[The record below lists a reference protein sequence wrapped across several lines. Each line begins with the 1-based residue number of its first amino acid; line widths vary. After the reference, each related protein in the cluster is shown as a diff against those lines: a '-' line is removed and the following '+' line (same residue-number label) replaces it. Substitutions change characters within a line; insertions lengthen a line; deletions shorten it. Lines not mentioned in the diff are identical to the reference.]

1 MKEETEMREHE
12 EIGGLLA
19 TYRDLGDADRRR
31 VDQHVQSCAVCAAR
45 LASYRE
51 QDQNLARL
59 ADAHPGG
66 RLRRD
71 FFAAVATQ
79 GEAAP
84 LARVWSLVG
93 QVAELAVVILLI
105 AALGFILRE
114 RLQSMALP
122 AAPAP
127 EAAPSTIYQPPSAPA
142 PNATLPEVAPAAPIN
157 LAAPAKVPP
166 AAEGQPSPIMLQG
179 TTSVVTTTAAT
190 QTNEGQAYVVRLD
203 DSLWKLAE
211 KYLSDGNRF
220 GEIVQA
226 TRAKH
231 AEDASFAALENP
243 NVIQPGSKL
252 WIPAVS
258 AQPAPVAVVAAVTPT
273 APPAAKPASKP
284 APAAGGPT
292 GQVAFGFWNNSAE
305 RCTFEIDVINVP
317 ACLAGPDQCQQ
328 TRRIFT
334 LNNVSE
340 PALSPGGDRL
350 AFRAWG
356 KLPDNSPYANCAPPV
371 SARHLASS
379 TLDGTA
385 FRDLSGFFEDGHPS
399 WSPDG
404 QRILFDSGRNK
415 KDDIIRI
422 YVVNSDGTNEQDL
435 RIAGQY
441 PSWAPDS
448 QRFVYRG
455 CDVTGNRCGVWMANA
470 VPAMPWNAGSNL
482 IAPVVQDEK
491 AAHPA
496 WSPVGDQIVYQSSK
510 AGSWDLYVVKAD
522 GTGLRQLTADPGIEG
537 LPAWSPD
544 GQWVAYLS
552 DASGQWGIWAIR
564 ADGSERHLLF
574 SFDGGIFGPTS
585 AVEPYGQR
593 DWIDEQL
600 SWSR

>member
-1 MKEETEMREHE
+1 MREHE

-19 TYRDLGDADRRR
+19 TYRDLGDADRQR
-31 VDQHVQSCAVCAAR
+31 VDRHVESCAACAAR

-51 QDQNLARL
+51 QDQGLARL
-59 ADAHPGG
+59 ADARPSG
-66 RLRRD
+66 RLRKD
-71 FFAAVATQ
+71 FYAAIGMQ

-84 LARVWSLVG
+84 LGRIWSLAG
-93 QVAELAVVILLI
+93 QAAELAVVILLI
-105 AALGFILRE
+105 AVVGFVLRE
-114 RLQSMALP
+114 RLQSMALLT

-127 EAAPSTIYQPPSAPA
+127 DAASPSAPA
-142 PNATLPEVAPAAPIN
+142 LSAALPEVAPAAPSIEPGN
-157 LAAPAKVPP
+157 RAAPAKVSPSTS
-166 AAEGQPSPIMLQG
+166 AQGQTSPVMLQG
-179 TTSVVTTTAAT
+179 NASVVTGTTTT
-190 QTNEGQAYVVRLD
+190 QVGEGQAYVVRLD

-211 KYLSDGNRF
+211 KYLNDGNRF

-231 AEDASFAALENP
+231 AEDASFAAIENP

-252 WIPAVS
+252 WIPA
-258 AQPAPVAVVAAVTPT
+258 AGTQPAPVAVAAATPA
-273 APPAAKPASKP
+273 APPPATPAAKPANGSASTSGP
-284 APAAGGPT
+284 A
-292 GQVAFGFWNNSAE
+292 GQIAFGFWNNSPE
-305 RCTFEIDVINVP
+305 RCTFEIDVISVP
-317 ACLAGPDQCQQ
+317 ACLAGSAQCQQ
-328 TRRIFT
+328 TRRILT

-356 KLPDNSPYANCAPPV
+356 KLPDNSPYANCASPV
-371 SARHLASS
+371 SVRHLASS

-404 QRILFDSGRNK
+404 QRILFDSGRNHE
-415 KDDIIRI
+415 DNIIRI

-441 PSWAPDS
+441 PAWAPDS

-470 VPAMPWNAGSNL
+470 TPSMPWNTGINL
-482 IAPVVQDEK
+482 IAPVVQDDK
-491 AAHPA
+491 AAHPD
-496 WSPVGDQIVYQSSK
+496 WSSTGDQIVYQSSK

-537 LPAWSPD
+537 LPVWSPD
-544 GQWVAYLS
+544 SQWVAYLS
-552 DASGQWGIWAIR
+552 NANGQWGIWVIR
-564 ADGSERHLLF
+564 ADGNERHLLF
-574 SFDGGIFGPTS
+574 GFDGGIFGPTS

>member
-19 TYRDLGDADRRR
+19 TYRDLGDADRQR
-31 VDQHVQSCAVCAAR
+31 VDRHVQSCAACAAR
-45 LASYRE
+45 LSSYRE
-51 QDQNLARL
+51 QDQDLARL
-59 ADAHPGG
+59 TDAQPNG
-66 RLRRD
+66 RLRKD
-71 FFAAVATQ
+71 FYAAIGTR
-79 GEAAP
+79 GEAASP
-84 LARVWSLVG
+84 KRVWSLVG
-93 QVAELAVVILLI
+93 QAAELAVVILLI
-105 AALGFILRE
+105 AVLGFVLRE

-122 AAPAP
+122 AA
-127 EAAPSTIYQPPSAPA
+127 APA
-142 PNATLPEVAPAAPIN
+142 PGVALPEVAPAAPPIEPGS

-166 AAEGQPSPIMLQG
+166 STSMQGQPSPVMLQG
-179 TTSVVTTTAAT
+179 NASVVTGTTAA
-190 QTNEGQAYVVRLD
+190 QAGEGQAYVVRLD

-211 KYLSDGNRF
+211 KYLGDGNRF

-226 TRAKH
+226 TRARH
-231 AEDASFAALENP
+231 AEDASFASLENP

-252 WIPAVS
+252 WIPA
-258 AQPAPVAVVAAVTPT
+258 AGGQPAPVVVAAATPSAS
-273 APPAAKPASKP
+273 APAAPAAKPISGS
-284 APAAGGPT
+284 APAAGPS
-292 GQVAFGFWNNSAE
+292 GQIAFGFWNNSPE

-317 ACLAGPDQCQQ
+317 ACLTGPGECQQ

-334 LNNVSE
+334 LNNVSD

-356 KLPDNSPYANCAPPV
+356 KLPDDSPYANCATPISV
-371 SARHLASS
+371 RHLASS
-379 TLDGTA
+379 SLDGTDL
-385 FRDLSGFFEDGHPS
+385 RNLSGFFEDGHPS

-404 QRILFDSGRNK
+404 QRILFDSGRNHE
-415 KDDIIRI
+415 DNIIRI
-422 YVVNSDGTNEQDL
+422 YVVNSDGTDEQDL

-441 PSWAPDS
+441 PAWAPDS

-470 VPAMPWNAGSNL
+470 TPSMPWNTGINL
-482 IAPVVQDEK
+482 IAPVVQDDK

-496 WSPVGDQIVYQSSK
+496 WSSTGDQIVYQSSK
-510 AGSWDLYVVKAD
+510 SGSWDLYVVKAD

-544 GQWVAYLS
+544 SQWVAYLS
-552 DASGQWGIWAIR
+552 NANGQWGIWVIR

-574 SFDGGIFGPTS
+574 AFDGGIFGPTS

>member
-1 MKEETEMREHE
+1 
-12 EIGGLLA
+12 
-19 TYRDLGDADRRR
+19 
-31 VDQHVQSCAVCAAR
+31 
-45 LASYRE
+45 
-51 QDQNLARL
+51 
-59 ADAHPGG
+59 
-66 RLRRD
+66 
-71 FFAAVATQ
+71 
-79 GEAAP
+79 
-84 LARVWSLVG
+84 
-93 QVAELAVVILLI
+93 
-105 AALGFILRE
+105 
-114 RLQSMALP
+114 
-122 AAPAP
+122 
-127 EAAPSTIYQPPSAPA
+127 
-142 PNATLPEVAPAAPIN
+142 
-157 LAAPAKVPP
+157 
-166 AAEGQPSPIMLQG
+166 MLQENSSVVTG
-179 TTSVVTTTAAT
+179 TTST
-190 QTNEGQAYVVRLD
+190 QTGEGQAYVVRLD

-211 KYLSDGNRF
+211 KYLGDGNRF

-231 AEDASFAALENP
+231 AEDPSFASIENP

-252 WIPAVS
+252 WIPAPG
-258 AQPAPVAVVAAVTPT
+258 AQPAPVAVAAATPAAT
-273 APPAAKPASKP
+273 PAAKPAGG
-284 APAAGGPT
+284 AGGPA
-292 GQVAFGFWNNSAE
+292 GQVAFGFWNNSPE

-317 ACLAGPDQCQQ
+317 ACLAGPGQCQQ
-328 TRRIFT
+328 TRRIFA

-356 KLPDNSPYANCAPPV
+356 KLPDNSPYANCASPV
-371 SARHLASS
+371 SVRHLASS

-404 QRILFDSGRNK
+404 QRILFDSGRNHE
-415 KDDIIRI
+415 DNIIRI

-441 PSWAPDS
+441 PAWAPDS

-470 VPAMPWNAGSNL
+470 IPAMPWNTGINL
-482 IAPVVQDEK
+482 IAPVVQDDK
-491 AAHPA
+491 AAHPT
-496 WSPVGDQIVYQSSK
+496 WSPAGDQIVYQSSK

-544 GQWVAYLS
+544 SQWVAYL
-552 DASGQWGIWAIR
+552 ANANGQWGIWVIR

-574 SFDGGIFGPTS
+574 ALDGGIFGPTS

-593 DWIDEQL
+593 DWIDEQV